1 MPIKTLM
8 KTLSTLLLLLLS
20 TQCLQAQTDSAQKKV
35 ERSTVTLLMQ
45 EHDLYREIVET
56 KDSSI
61 LLRIPISKGSKDS
74 LAVYT
79 LLSVPVD
86 RINTITVRKMSAGKC
101 VRNGVLIGFGAGAF
115 IGMLAAAGTKKGD
128 WLYAPDGV
136 WILST
141 AMVCS
146 VPGLIIGA
154 VVGAFSQIVIPI
166 KGSQEN
172 YKRHRSRLVEFS
184 VENK

>member
-1 MPIKTLM
+1 M
-8 KTLSTLLLLLLS
+8 KTLTLILFLLINI
-20 TQCLQAQTDSAQKKV
+20 QNLQAQPGTTEKKV
-35 ERSTVTLLMQ
+35 ERSTVTLLTQ
-45 EHDLYREIVET
+45 EHDLLREIVET

-61 LLRIPISKGSKDS
+61 LLRIPLSKGNKDS

-86 RINTITVRKMSAGKC
+86 RINTITVRKRSAGKC
-101 VRNGVLIGFGAGAF
+101 VRNGVLIGFGVGAF
-115 IGMLAAAGTKKGD
+115 LGMAAAAGNNKGD
-128 WLYAPDGV
+128 MMYVPDGTL
-136 WILST
+136 ILSS

-146 VPGLIIGA
+146 VPGVIIGA
-154 VVGAFSQIVIPI
+154 IVGACSQIVIPI

-172 YKRHRSRLVEFS
+172 YNRHRSRMVEFS